1 VHVLDAWSVL
11 FGPGCLRARRSAR
24 MAPRR
29 DDPAIFAINLM
40 NEPRCEC
47 HPTHIPLPAN
57 YSVLPSCQ
65 ARPIPAPHSMC
76 CMTSHAVWALAPW
89 A

>member
-1 VHVLDAWSVL
+1 MHVLDAWSVL

-65 ARPIPAPHSMC
+65 ARPAPAPRPAC
-76 CMTSHAVWALAPW
+76 AVTAHVLRAR
-89 A
+89 ASYA